1 MSRYRRERNL
11 AVEHF
16 DRLQLVSGREVGIAQ
31 HHRIYSEAEN
41 RGGRRALTRAP
52 PLPVCG
58 EYQPYSPY
66 NVR

>member
-1 MSRYRRERNL
+1 
-11 AVEHF
+11 
-16 DRLQLVSGREVGIAQ
+16 VSGREVGIAQ